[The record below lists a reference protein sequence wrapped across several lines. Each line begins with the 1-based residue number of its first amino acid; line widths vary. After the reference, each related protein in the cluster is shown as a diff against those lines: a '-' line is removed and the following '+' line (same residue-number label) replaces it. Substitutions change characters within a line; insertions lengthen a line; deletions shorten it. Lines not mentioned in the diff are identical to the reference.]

1 MVLRL
6 QQLTKMKSHAVCSL
20 LLALLVGLTRPSP
33 CTASLYVPPPP
44 VMAYHHGA
52 VLDGTVPVSVLYY
65 GAFSPHHK
73 AILADFLLSLSPR
86 ARPHAFGA
94 PAAASPSVARWWE
107 TVDRYVQRAGRER
120 TRVLLT
126 NQVSDEGCSL
136 GKRLS
141 RLQVEQLA
149 ARLGVAP
156 GGVAVVLTAADV
168 AVEGFCESSCGLHG
182 SAAPGG
188 SVHVWVGNAAVQCP
202 GRCAW
207 PFHAADGYPIGG
219 HRSGDTLRAP
229 NGDAGVD
236 GMVINLAALLAGAV
250 TNPYG
255 HGYFQGDAGAPVEV
269 GAGCPGVYGRGAYPG
284 YPGKVRLDTTTGA
297 GLPGYNAVGRNGRRY
312 LVPALV
318 DPTNYSCLIMA

>member
-1 MVLRL
+1 MTT
-6 QQLTKMKSHAVCSL
+6 TKPHAACSL
-20 LLALLVGLTRPSP
+20 LLALLVVGLTRPPPCASSP
-33 CTASLYVPPPP
+33 YKPPPP
-44 VMAYHHGA
+44 AMTYHHGG

-65 GAFSPHHK
+65 GAFSPRHK
-73 AILADFLLSLSPR
+73 AVLADFLHSLSPR
-86 ARPHAFGA
+86 SRPHGAFGA
-94 PAAASPSVARWWE
+94 PSSSSSVAQWWE

-120 TRVLLT
+120 TRVMLT

-136 GKRLS
+136 GKHLS

-168 AVEGFCESSCGLHG
+168 AVDGFCGSSCGLHG
-182 SAAPGG
+182 SLAPGG
-188 SVHVWVGNAAVQCP
+188 AVHVWVGNAAVQCP

-207 PFHAADGYPIGG
+207 PFHAAPGRRHGSGG
-219 HRSGDTLRAP
+219 EAPLRAP

-255 HGYFQGDAGAPVEV
+255 RGYFQGEAGAPVEV
-269 GAGCPGVYGRGAYPG
+269 GGGCPGAYGRGAYPG
-284 YPGKVRLDTTTGA
+284 YPGAVKLDAATG
-297 GLPGYNAVGRNGRRY
+297 GGYNVVGRNGRRY

-318 DPTNYSCLIMA
+318 DPANYSCLIMA